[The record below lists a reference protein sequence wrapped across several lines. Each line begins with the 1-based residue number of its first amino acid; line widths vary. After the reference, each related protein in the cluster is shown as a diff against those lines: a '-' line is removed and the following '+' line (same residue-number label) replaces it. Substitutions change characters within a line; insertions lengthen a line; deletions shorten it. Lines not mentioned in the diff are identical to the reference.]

1 MSPVTRATA
10 TAHQEQEVADSC
22 SWRRRAPCPP
32 SSQSRTLCGPSGT
45 VLYDIVLY
53 CTVLYRSVSMMLE
66 STLHAVHSSFH
77 AVLGVAEHLTKM
89 KLQVSQVSNTPTITK
104 FH

>member
-1 MSPVTRATA
+1 M
-10 TAHQEQEVADSC
+10 
-22 SWRRRAPCPP
+22 
-32 SSQSRTLCGPSGT
+32 
-45 VLYDIVLY
+45 Y

-89 KLQVSQVSNTPTITK
+89 KLQVSQVSNITPSTVIAVISSGQS
-104 FH
+104 